1 MRTYEKEL
9 LRNFPEHQVKRM
21 KRTHALQF
29 RLVQQENPS
38 IQMLLLCALG
48 LTQST
53 HYIYEM
59 AVSVTDVEG
68 MKLSHVTTVWA
79 AEGW

>member
-1 MRTYEKEL
+1 MKTYEKEL

-68 MKLSHVTTVWA
+68 MRLSHVTTVWA